1 MFCVYCL
8 FFDLKES
15 VFGHLGKSRKRIH
28 ELQATKWRSE
38 YKNELTHEQHATGLG
53 LQCPFV
59 GRLRLQRRL
68 EAREGSTE
76 HQEDCTRPL
85 FSDEN
90 HEDNQEGFIQ
100 VELERIGRML
110 KSKQNMEGVVWL
122 FPFTHMEHYSDM
134 VD

>member
-1 MFCVYCL
+1 M
-8 FFDLKES
+8 
-15 VFGHLGKSRKRIH
+15 
-28 ELQATKWRSE
+28 
-38 YKNELTHEQHATGLG
+38 
-53 LQCPFV
+53 

-68 EAREGSTE
+68 EARDGGTE
-76 HQEDCTRPL
+76 DQEDCTRPL
-85 FSDEN
+85 VGPDEN

-122 FPFTHMEHYSDM
+122 FPFTLMEHYSAM